1 MYAIA
6 HITASVFINDDE
18 RGSHAIPSG
27 LEDVRSKLRLAPHEP
42 ISRYRHH
49 RTGEDKR

>member
-18 RGSHAIPSG
+18 RDLHADG
-27 LEDVRSKLRLAPHEP
+27 RKLRAF
-42 ISRYRHH
+42 SH
-49 RTGEDKR
+49 RI